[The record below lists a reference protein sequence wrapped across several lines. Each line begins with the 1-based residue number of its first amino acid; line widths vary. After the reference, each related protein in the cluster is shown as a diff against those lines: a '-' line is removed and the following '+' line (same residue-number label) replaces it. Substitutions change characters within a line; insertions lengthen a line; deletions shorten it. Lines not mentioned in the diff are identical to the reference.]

1 MNSKNKRKKKVIG
14 MIITKR
20 VKRLIN
26 RSKMWK
32 RNKKKVIIKWLIKDS
47 QKRLKKKVLSL
58 ARKSTSKKRFLMK
71 TKVKKMKKIKSSN
84 KIWKEKTTMNNRE
97 NKFSRNLKI
106 WMKSSSSLSKK
117 REDNQKD
124 IILHMDEKISIQT
137 TKC

>member
-84 KIWKEKTTMNNRE
+84 KISKEKTTMNNRE
-97 NKFSRNLKI
+97 NKFNRNLKI